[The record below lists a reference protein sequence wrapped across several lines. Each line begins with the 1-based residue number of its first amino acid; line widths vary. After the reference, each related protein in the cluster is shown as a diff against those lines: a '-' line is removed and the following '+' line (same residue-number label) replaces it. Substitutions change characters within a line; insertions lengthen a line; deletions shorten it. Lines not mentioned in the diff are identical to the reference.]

1 MQNVYKPM
9 LDFFQ
14 LIADV
19 PGYEEVECFVAPPA
33 DIEDEAQVEEVQTGR
48 AEE

>member
-19 PGYEEVECFVAPPA
+19 PGYEEVECFVAPA
-33 DIEDEAQVEEVQTGR
+33 DGEEEEVR
-48 AEE
+48 IEEVPMGGDKA